1 MKYKTMCLTGEH
13 SRKREVH
20 PQQGHLCFQIDN
32 SPQESASAVLINRAV
47 WLTKSKKYSIQIIL
61 KTYVSWPQT
70 AISRVFGKFD
80 GITEEHG
87 PCENKH
93 RIYSN
98 TLMSWLFAVSECQY
112 EACNKS

>member
-1 MKYKTMCLTGEH
+1 MYPGRKQQYPECLVKY
-13 SRKREVH
+13 
-20 PQQGHLCFQIDN
+20 
-32 SPQESASAVLINRAV
+32 
-47 WLTKSKKYSIQIIL
+47 
-61 KTYVSWPQT
+61 
-70 AISRVFGKFD
+70 D